1 MTEKKSDQLNV
12 RVPPSLMED
21 LEDVAA
27 FERAGV
33 PELVREW
40 IREKIR
46 EYLGSSRFK
55 RWLKA
60 REGRNLTL
68 LKKGCVPPREE
79 EV

>member
-1 MTEKKSDQLNV
+1 MEKKSDQLNV

-46 EYLGSSRFK
+46 EYLGNSRFK

-60 REGRNLTL
+60 REGRNSTL
-68 LKKGCVPPREE
+68 LKKGCVPPREG